1 MANITA
7 ETKLSF
13 IDKATNTRTG
23 FAHRSE
29 LIADG
34 SVVHSARVSYL
45 NRTWEVYRF
54 QTSRKLCVANLIDSI
69 TNTAAA
75 RYKRENNLR
84 KLPKGWKDNFKATNE
99 SVLALSEFSKSL

>member
-13 IDKATNTRTG
+13 IDRSNSTRTG
-23 FAHRSE
+23 FSHQSE

-34 SVVHSARVSYL
+34 SVVHSAKVHYL

-54 QTSRKLCVANLIDSI
+54 QTSRKACVSNYIESI

-84 KLPKGWKDNFKATNE
+84 KIPKGWKDNFKATNE